1 VQGSG
6 FPGSGGPKGAPE
18 EPSRGPPE
26 PTHWLTVAADA
37 APGPLIAMLLVIDT
51 LHVIVAPPPLPE
63 LLHCR
68 TEVTRSLEVVGIP
81 PFSVTDEPVV
91 PGLLVKLL
99 MITTSQVVVSPGVSL
114 MPLHCPT
121 DTFAADAGPE
131 RTSAT
136 PPPIASATMPAVANL
151 SEWRLPNVFVNMQNT
166 VHEFHEINNIY
177 LWLWPGDEGRQARI
191 VPGRAPPGAE
201 LQRPDGARATAK
213 SRSDGRNRLTRAGAI
228 PRLPSVQHR

>member
-1 VQGSG
+1 MQGSG

-121 DTFAADAGPE
+121 DTFAADDGPE

-177 LWLWPGDEGRQARI
+177 
-191 VPGRAPPGAE
+191 
-201 LQRPDGARATAK
+201 
-213 SRSDGRNRLTRAGAI
+213 
-228 PRLPSVQHR
+228 